1 MRSRSGS
8 RSTLVASALLAGALV
23 AGRALAD
30 QAPPAAQPPQKPAEP
45 VTVVTDRMVLV
56 DKDGKRVEQG
66 PAVIKGRRMVI
77 IDHDDGSEGVGLS
90 GVGDRREVFILRD
103 GPGAGGGPGARMRP
117 GPGIDGPRM
126 GGRGMQ
132 GPGGRGVERMM
143 RMARE
148 LGLTPEQRTQMHG
161 LMQASRPK
169 MEALRGQLRAERL
182 KMREADPNA
191 KGYDALVASTSK
203 RIGELTAQRVQQQAQ
218 LQRQVW
224 QLLTPEQRAKAETKK
239 AEAKKRRAEQADRM
253 ERRAR
258 ELRGTP

>member
-1 MRSRSGS
+1 MRSRSHS
-8 RSTLVASALLAGALV
+8 RSTLVASALFAGALI

-30 QAPPAAQPPQKPAEP
+30 QAPPPPLPPGAP
-45 VTVVTDRMVLV
+45 VTVITDRMVLV

-66 PAVIKGRRMVI
+66 PAVINGRRVVV
-77 IDHDDGSEGVGLS
+77 IDHDGEAGDPVMVGPDGR
-90 GVGDRREVFILRD
+90 RREVFIMR
-103 GPGAGGGPGARMRP
+103 GPGPEGRMMPGMGPEGPRGPGMRAA
-117 GPGIDGPRM
+117 
-126 GGRGMQ
+126 GGRG
-132 GPGGRGVERMM
+132 PERMM

-148 LGLTPEQRTQMHG
+148 LGLTPEQRTQMRG
-161 LMQASRPK
+161 LVQASRPK

-182 KMREADPNA
+182 KLREADPSA
-191 KGYDALVASTSK
+191 KGYDALVASSSK

-239 AEAKKRRAEQADRM
+239 AEAKKRRGEQADRM

>member
-8 RSTLVASALLAGALV
+8 RSALVASALVAGALI

-30 QAPPAAQPPQKPAEP
+30 QAPPPPPPPGPP
-45 VTVVTDRMVLV
+45 VTIITDRMVVV
-56 DKDGKRVEQG
+56 DKDGKPVEQG
-66 PAVIKGRRMVI
+66 PSMINGRRVVV
-77 IDHDDGSEGVGLS
+77 IDHDGEAGDRGMVGPDGR
-90 GVGDRREVFILRD
+90 RREVFILR
-103 GPGAGGGPGARMRP
+103 GPGPEDRMMPGMGPEGPRGPGMRAA
-117 GPGIDGPRM
+117 
-126 GGRGMQ
+126 GGRG
-132 GPGGRGVERMM
+132 PERMM

-148 LGLTPEQRTQMHG
+148 LGLTPEQRTQMRG

-182 KMREADPNA
+182 KLREADPSA

-239 AEAKKRRAEQADRM
+239 AEAKKRRGEQADRM

>member
-1 MRSRSGS
+1 MSPRSANPSFLI
-8 RSTLVASALLAGALV
+8 TSALCAGAFI

-30 QAPPAAQPPQKPAEP
+30 QAPPPPPPGAP
-45 VTVVTDRMVLV
+45 TTVVTERVIMV
-56 DKDGKRVEQG
+56 DKDGKPVEQG
-66 PAVIKGRRMVI
+66 AAAINGRRVVI
-77 IDHDDGSEGVGLS
+77 IDHDGDAEGRGMAGPDGR
-90 GVGDRREVFILRD
+90 RREVFIMRD
-103 GPGAGGGPGARMRP
+103 GPGADGRPGARMMPGMGPEGPR
-117 GPGIDGPRM
+117 GPGMRAA
-126 GGRGMQ
+126 GGRG
-132 GPGGRGVERMM
+132 PERMM

-148 LGLTPEQRTQMHG
+148 LGLTPEQRTQMRG

-182 KMREADPNA
+182 KLREADPGA

-218 LQRQVW
+218 MQRQVW
-224 QLLTPEQRAKAETKK
+224 QLLTPEQRAKAEAKK
-239 AEAKKRRAEQADRM
+239 AEAKKRRGEQADRM

>member
-1 MRSRSGS
+1 MSPRSANPSF
-8 RSTLVASALLAGALV
+8 LIASALCAGAFI

-30 QAPPAAQPPQKPAEP
+30 QAPPPPPPPGAP
-45 VTVVTDRMVLV
+45 TTVVAERVILV
-56 DKDGKRVEQG
+56 DKDGKPVEQG
-66 PAVIKGRRMVI
+66 PAVINGRRVVI
-77 IDHDDGSEGVGLS
+77 IDHDGDAEGRGMVGPDGR
-90 GVGDRREVFILRD
+90 RREVFIL
-103 GPGAGGGPGARMRP
+103 P
-117 GPGIDGPRM
+117 GPGPEGRMMPGMGPEGPRGPGM
-126 GGRGMQ
+126 RAAGGRG
-132 GPGGRGVERMM
+132 PERMM

-148 LGLTPEQRTQMHG
+148 LGLTPEQRTQMRG

-182 KMREADPNA
+182 KLREADPGA

-224 QLLTPEQRAKAETKK
+224 QLLTPEQRAKADTKK
-239 AEAKKRRAEQADRM
+239 AEAKKRRDEQADRM

>member
-1 MRSRSGS
+1 MRSRSVA
-8 RSTLVASALLAGALV
+8 RSTLVASALLAGALL
-23 AGRALAD
+23 AGRAIAD
-30 QAPPAAQPPQKPAEP
+30 QAPPPPLPPGAP
-45 VTVVTDRMVLV
+45 VTIITDRMVVV
-56 DKDGKRVEQG
+56 DKDGKPVKQG
-66 PAVIKGRRMVI
+66 PAMINGRRVVV
-77 IDHDDGSEGVGLS
+77 IDHDGEAGDRGMVGPDGR
-90 GVGDRREVFILRD
+90 RREVFIMR
-103 GPGAGGGPGARMRP
+103 GPGPEGRMMPGMGPE
-117 GPGIDGPRM
+117 GPRGRGM
-126 GGRGMQ
+126 QGPGGRGMQ

-148 LGLTPEQRTQMHG
+148 LGLTPEQRTQMRG
-161 LMQASRPK
+161 LVQASRPK

-182 KMREADPNA
+182 KLREADPNA
-191 KGYDALVASTSK
+191 KGYDALVASSSK

-239 AEAKKRRAEQADRM
+239 AEAKKRRGEQADRM